1 MKRKSESMEK
11 RLESVFSKMHPVEI
25 FLTAV
30 TIALVMALIVLVLV
44 ITLLF

>member
-1 MKRKSESMEK
+1 MEN
-11 RLESVFSKMHPVEI
+11 RLESVFSKMNPVEI
-25 FLTAV
+25 LLTAV

>member
-11 RLESVFSKMHPVEI
+11 RLESVLSKMNPVEI
-25 FLTAV
+25 LLMAV